1 MNDLKNRILELQHQA
16 HELLYLG
23 TDGAPVYSDR
33 FSQLNKI
40 VLNQSDALL
49 EAVGS
54 DLEEEAN
61 LCLALLMG
69 YSATVYD
76 YGDKEQKKQTL
87 LNRASVV
94 LEQLPDSVLKVKLLT
109 YCYGEV
115 YEEALLQQAH
125 AIINS
130 WDKAALLPEQA
141 EAINEL
147 KNIEDNPYPWET
159 IEEG

>member
-23 TDGAPVYSDR
+23 TDGVPVYSDR
-33 FSQLNKI
+33 FSQLNKT

-49 EAVGS
+49 EAEGS

-76 YGDKEQKKQTL
+76 YGDKEQKKQTV
-87 LNRASVV
+87 LNRASGL

-115 YEEALLQQAH
+115 YEDVLLQQAH

-141 EAINEL
+141 EAMNEL

-159 IEEG
+159 IEEE